1 VHDHDEEFQL
11 TVVTTPL
18 GDVTI
23 HRRQETPGTPVRLQV
38 NGRDVSIGLTPQ
50 ERSSILNELAVTVL
64 EILDLTPSD
73 CLVRLGRP
81 DSGGPVLLAK
91 ITRKSRTH
99 LGLEPG
105 THVFARVKS
114 VAVLD

>member
-1 VHDHDEEFQL
+1 L
-11 TVVTTPL
+11 TVVVTPL
-18 GDVTI
+18 GDFTI
-23 HRRQETPGTPVRLQV
+23 HRRLEAPGKAVRLQV
-38 NGRDVSIGLTPQ
+38 NGRDVSIGLAPQ
-50 ERSSILNELAVTVL
+50 EGSSILNELALTVL
-64 EILDLTPSD
+64 EILDLTPSE
-73 CLVRLGRP
+73 CLVRIGE
-81 DSGGPVLLAK
+81 SESHGPVLLAK